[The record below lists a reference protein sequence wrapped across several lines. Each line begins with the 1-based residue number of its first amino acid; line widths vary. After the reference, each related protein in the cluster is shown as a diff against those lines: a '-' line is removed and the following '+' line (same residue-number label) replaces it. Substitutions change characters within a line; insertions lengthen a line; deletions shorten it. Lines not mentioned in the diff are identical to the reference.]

1 MNRVITRTDSEPWYR
16 QFWPWFLIMLPASV
30 VIAALTT
37 VYIANRH
44 ADDLV
49 VDEYYKDGLA
59 INRELAKIDR
69 ADVLGIGVD
78 LKLQDGQV
86 QANVTGPVIDA
97 RLSLQ
102 LSHPI
107 EADND
112 LELSL
117 LRIGDG
123 LYSAT
128 LPDVV
133 RSRWHWVIES
143 TGSEPW
149 RTDGVLQPDD
159 FTDARPD

>member
-1 MNRVITRTDSEPWYR
+1 MNKVIARTDSEPWYR

-30 VIAALTT
+30 VVAALTT

-69 ADVLGIGVD
+69 ASVLGIHVE
-78 LKLQDGQV
+78 LQLRDGLV
-86 QANVTGPVIDA
+86 QANVRGPVSDA

-117 LRIGDG
+117 LRIGEG
-123 LYSAT
+123 LYSAP
-128 LPDVV
+128 LPNVV
-133 RSRWHWVIES
+133 KSRWHWVIES
-143 TGSEPW
+143 TAGERW
-149 RTDGVLQPDD
+149 RTDGVLQPHD
-159 FTDARPD
+159 FSNARTD